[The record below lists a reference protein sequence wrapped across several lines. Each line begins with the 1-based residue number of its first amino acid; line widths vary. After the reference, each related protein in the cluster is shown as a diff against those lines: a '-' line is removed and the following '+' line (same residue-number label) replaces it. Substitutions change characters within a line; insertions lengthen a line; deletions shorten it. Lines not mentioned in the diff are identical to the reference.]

1 MILHVLS
8 VTLFPPPLHA
18 PQMEAEMDQLSRAF
32 GMPSVFAPATSP
44 FDMHTADLPAAVP
57 AMAKSLVSWRSR
69 HRRLVSNAAR
79 AAHAIHVLFL

>member
-32 GMPSVFAPATSP
+32 GMPSVFAPA
-44 FDMHTADLPAAVP
+44 AVP